1 MAGLRFVP
9 LSPQPPDSHP
19 DPSPNHT
26 FEGHCERACPVADV
40 PADLAAVWPRVLEQL
55 LGEGRGQGVE
65 AKDEHW
71 IRRTQPLALVA
82 DTALLA
88 VPNEFA
94 KNVLEGR
101 LAPIVS
107 DTLSRECGR
116 PIRIAITVDDSAG
129 EPPAPAAAPPAPPQP
144 RYEEPRY
151 EEPELPA
158 APQYDQYEGYGRH
171 RGEPGDQLPTARP
184 AYPSEY
190 QRPEPG
196 AWPRSGQ
203 DDYGWQQQRLGF
215 PERDLYGNTGGAK
228 DPYASAGPAQDPYAS
243 PSSADYRPPAGERP
257 SYDHPRGDYETSRGE
272 YEPSRGEYDPRDS
285 RDSRDSRDPRDHR
298 DTRDLRDQRD
308 PRDLRDGHHRDT
320 RDTRDYER
328 RDYDQ
333 RDGARRE
340 LPEPSAGS
348 GQVHRGG
355 PVGPNLPTTGAPGPL
370 AAQPAPASGPGEPT
384 ARLNPK
390 YLFDTFVIG
399 ASNRFAHAAAVAV
412 AEAPAKAYNPL
423 FIYGESGL
431 GKTHLLHAIGHYAR
445 SLYPGTRVRY
455 VSSEEFTNEFIN
467 SIRDGKGDS
476 FRKRY
481 REMDILLVD
490 DIQFLAD
497 KESTQEEFFHTF
509 NTLHNA
515 NKQIVLSSDRPPK
528 QLVTLEDRLRNRFE
542 WGLITDVQPPELETR
557 IAILR
562 KKAVQEQLNAP
573 PEVLEFIASRISR
586 NIRELEGALI
596 RVTAFASLNRQ
607 PVDLGLTEIV
617 LKDLIPGGE
626 DSAPEITSTAI
637 MSATADYFGLTVE
650 DLCGTSRGRALVT
663 ARQIAMYLCRE
674 LTDLS
679 LPKIGAL
686 FGGRDHTTVMHADRK
701 IRNLMAERRSIYNQV
716 TELTN
721 RIKNG

>member
-1 MAGLRFVP
+1 M
-9 LSPQPPDSHP
+9 
-19 DPSPNHT
+19 
-26 FEGHCERACPVADV
+26 ADV

-65 AKDEHW
+65 TKDEHW
-71 IRRTQPLALVA
+71 IRRCQPLALVA

-94 KNVLEGR
+94 KGVLEGR
-101 LAPIVS
+101 LAPVVS
-107 DTLSRECGR
+107 ETLSRECGR
-116 PIRIAITVDDSAG
+116 PIRIAITVDSSVG
-129 EPPAPAAAPPAPPQP
+129 ESPAPAPPAPQAPA
-144 RYEEPRY
+144 RYEEQ
-151 EEPELPA
+151 ELPTG
-158 APQYDQYEGYGRH
+158 QGGYEGYGRH
-171 RGEPGDQLPTARP
+171 RAGGHRPARPGRPGAPAPTGRADRLPGADGDQLPPPRTGHQVGDGSDQLPTARP
-184 AYPSEY
+184 AYPAEYAEY

-196 AWPRSGQ
+196 AWPRPQ
-203 DDYGWQQQRLGF
+203 QEDYGWQQQRLGF
-215 PERDLYGNTGGAK
+215 PERD
-228 DPYASAGPAQDPYAS
+228 PYAS
-243 PSSADYRPPAGERP
+243 PQESYGASQDAYGTSQDYRPKPADRAG
-257 SYDHPRGDYETSRGE
+257 YDQPRSDYEPRPDYDQPRPDYDARSE
-272 YEPSRGEYDPRDS
+272 YEQPRPDYDGGRS
-285 RDSRDSRDPRDHR
+285 
-298 DTRDLRDQRD
+298 
-308 PRDLRDGHHRDT
+308 
-320 RDTRDYER
+320 DYDR

-333 RDGARRE
+333 RDAGRRE
-340 LPEPSAGS
+340 PPESPGGS
-348 GQVHRGG
+348 GHVHRGG
-355 PVGPNLPTTGAPGPL
+355 PVGPGLPTTGAPGPL
-370 AAQPAPASGPGEPT
+370 AAQPAPAAGPGEPT

-626 DSAPEITSTAI
+626 DSAPEITATAI
-637 MSATADYFGLTVE
+637 MAATADYFGLTVE

-679 LPKIGAL
+679 LPKIGAQ

-701 IRNLMAERRSIYNQV
+701 IRALMAERRSIYNQV

>member
-1 MAGLRFVP
+1 M
-9 LSPQPPDSHP
+9 
-19 DPSPNHT
+19 
-26 FEGHCERACPVADV
+26 
-40 PADLAAVWPRVLEQL
+40 LEHL

-65 AKDEHW
+65 AKDERW
-71 IRRTQPLALVA
+71 LRSCQPLALVA

-94 KNVLEGR
+94 KGVLEGR
-101 LAPIVS
+101 LAPVVS
-107 DTLSRECGR
+107 ETLSRECGR
-116 PIRIAITVDDSAG
+116 PIRIAITVDDSVG
-129 EPPAPAAAPPAPPQP
+129 EPLGPPAPPLQQQP
-144 RYEEPRY
+144 MQQQQHQQHQHYDDPEPPSGQGQGQGQGRDS
-151 EEPELPA
+151 
-158 APQYDQYEGYGRH
+158 YDGYGRRH
-171 RGEPGDQLPTARP
+171 QDEHGAGQRPDQLPTARP
-184 AYPSEY
+184 AYPDY
-190 QRPEPG
+190 QRPTPG
-196 AWPRSGQ
+196 AWPQHQPQHQQPQ
-203 DDYGWQQQRLGF
+203 DDYGWQQPRLGF
-215 PERDLYGNTGGAK
+215 PDR
-228 DPYASAGPAQDPYAS
+228 DPYANPVQQPQH
-243 PSSADYRPPAGERP
+243 DYRSQPPQDRSPYGQQRHDPQDRRERHDMP
-257 SYDHPRGDYETSRGE
+257 
-272 YEPSRGEYDPRDS
+272 DS
-285 RDSRDSRDPRDHR
+285 GDHR
-298 DTRDLRDQRD
+298 
-308 PRDLRDGHHRDT
+308 
-320 RDTRDYER
+320 
-328 RDYDQ
+328 
-333 RDGARRE
+333 
-340 LPEPSAGS
+340 GS
-348 GQVHRGG
+348 GHGGVHRGG
-355 PVGPNLPTTGAPGPL
+355 PVGPTSSSGAPGPL
-370 AAQPAPASGPGEPT
+370 AAQPAPATGPGEPT

-626 DSAPEITSTAI
+626 DASPEITAPAI
-637 MSATADYFGLTVE
+637 MAATADYFGLTVD
-650 DLCGTSRGRALVT
+650 DLCGSSRSRVLVT

-679 LPKIGAL
+679 LPKIGAQ

-701 IRNLMAERRSIYNQV
+701 IRALMAERRSIYNQV

>member
-1 MAGLRFVP
+1 M
-9 LSPQPPDSHP
+9 
-19 DPSPNHT
+19 
-26 FEGHCERACPVADV
+26 ADV

-55 LGEGRGQGVE
+55 LGEGQQGIE
-65 AKDEHW
+65 PKDKQW
-71 IRRTQPLALVA
+71 IERCQPLALVA

-88 VPNEFA
+88 VPNEWG
-94 KNVLEGR
+94 KRVLEGR
-101 LAPIVS
+101 LAPLIS

-116 PIRIAITVDDSAG
+116 PIRIAITVDDSAA
-129 EPPAPAAAPPAPPQP
+129 EPVAAPAPPVQQP
-144 RYEEPRY
+144 SRYQGAQHDEPRH
-151 EEPELPA
+151 A
-158 APQYDQYEGYGRH
+158 DAYDGYGH
-171 RGEPGDQLPTARP
+171 RSGDDGLPGARP
-184 AYPSEY
+184 AYPEY
-190 QRPEPG
+190 QQQRPEPG
-196 AWPRSGQ
+196 AWPRTQEDLS
-203 DDYGWQQQRLGF
+203 WQQPRLGGF
-215 PERDLYGNTGGAK
+215 QER
-228 DPYASAGPAQDPYAS
+228 DPYATARPPQPQH
-243 PSSADYRPPAGERP
+243 DYRSPMPDRGQ
-257 SYDHPRGDYETSRGE
+257 YDH
-272 YEPSRGEYDPRDS
+272 
-285 RDSRDSRDPRDHR
+285 
-298 DTRDLRDQRD
+298 QRHD
-308 PRDLRDGHHRDT
+308 RH
-320 RDTRDYER
+320 
-328 RDYDQ
+328 
-333 RDGARRE
+333 E
-340 LPEPSAGS
+340 LPEPGAPR
-348 GQVHRGG
+348 HGG
-355 PVGPNLPTTGAPGPL
+355 PGVGAPVPGAPGGSGAPGPL
-370 AAQPAPASGPGEPT
+370 GAQPAPAPGPGEPH

-467 SIRDGKGDS
+467 SIRDGKGDT

-481 REMDILLVD
+481 RDVDILLVD
-490 DIQFLAD
+490 DIQFLAS

-528 QLVTLEDRLRNRFE
+528 QLMTLEDRLRNRFE
-542 WGLITDVQPPELETR
+542 WGLTTDVQPPELETR

-626 DSAPEITSTAI
+626 DTAPEITASAI
-637 MSATADYFGLTVE
+637 MAATADYFGLTVE
-650 DLCGTSRGRALVT
+650 DLCGSSRSRVLVT

-679 LPKIGAL
+679 LPKIGAQ

-701 IRNLMAERRSIYNQV
+701 IRALMAERRSIYNQV

>member
-1 MAGLRFVP
+1 M
-9 LSPQPPDSHP
+9 
-19 DPSPNHT
+19 
-26 FEGHCERACPVADV
+26 
-40 PADLAAVWPRVLEQL
+40 LEQL
-55 LGEGRGQGVE
+55 LGEGQQGIE
-65 AKDEHW
+65 PKDKQW
-71 IRRTQPLALVA
+71 IERCQPLALVA

-88 VPNEFA
+88 VPNEWG
-94 KNVLEGR
+94 KRVLEGR
-101 LAPIVS
+101 LAPLIS
-107 DTLSRECGR
+107 ETLTRECGR

-129 EPPAPAAAPPAPPQP
+129 DPPAPPAPPMHSSHQGQQGRRYPGQP
-144 RYEEPRY
+144 RED
-151 EEPELPA
+151 A
-158 APQYDQYEGYGRH
+158 ARGDGYDGYGH
-171 RGEPGDQLPTARP
+171 RSSDHRPADDGMPTARP
-184 AYPSEY
+184 AYPDY
-190 QRPEPG
+190 QQQRPEPG
-196 AWPRSGQ
+196 AWPRTQEDLS
-203 DDYGWQQQRLGF
+203 WQQPRHGGYQDREQ
-215 PERDLYGNTGGAK
+215 PPTDTYREAESYRENEPYREQPSEQWREPYGTGR
-228 DPYASAGPAQDPYAS
+228 PQQ
-243 PSSADYRPPAGERP
+243 PSHDYRSQPPEHQG
-257 SYDHPRGDYETSRGE
+257 
-272 YEPSRGEYDPRDS
+272 
-285 RDSRDSRDPRDHR
+285 
-298 DTRDLRDQRD
+298 
-308 PRDLRDGHHRDT
+308 
-320 RDTRDYER
+320 
-328 RDYDQ
+328 YDQ
-333 RDGARRE
+333 RPDRQDQQ
-340 LPEPSAGS
+340 P
-348 GQVHRGG
+348 QHRQGG
-355 PVGPNLPTTGAPGPL
+355 PGPGRTGGSMPGPMG
-370 AAQPAPASGPGEPT
+370 AQPAPAPGPGEPH

-467 SIRDGKGDS
+467 SIRDGKGDT

-481 REMDILLVD
+481 RDVDILLVD
-490 DIQFLAD
+490 DIQFLAS

-542 WGLITDVQPPELETR
+542 WGLTTDVQPPELETR

-626 DSAPEITSTAI
+626 ESAPEITAPAI
-637 MSATADYFGLTVE
+637 MAATADYFGLTVD
-650 DLCGTSRGRALVT
+650 DLCGSSRSRVLVT

-679 LPKIGAL
+679 LPKIGAQ

-701 IRNLMAERRSIYNQV
+701 IRALMAERRSIYNQV

>member
-1 MAGLRFVP
+1 M
-9 LSPQPPDSHP
+9 
-19 DPSPNHT
+19 
-26 FEGHCERACPVADV
+26 ADV

-71 IRRTQPLALVA
+71 IRRCQPLALVA

-94 KNVLEGR
+94 KGVLEGR

-107 DTLSRECGR
+107 ETLSRECGR

-129 EPPAPAAAPPAPPQP
+129 EPPGPPAPPSQP
-144 RYEEPRY
+144 QSRY
-151 EEPELPA
+151 EEPELPTG
-158 APQYDQYEGYGRH
+158 QYDGYGRH
-171 RGEPGDQLPTARP
+171 RADQRQGGDQGPRPDQLPTARP

-196 AWPRSGQ
+196 AWPRPAQ
-203 DDYGWQQQRLGF
+203 DEYSWQQPRLGF
-215 PERDLYGNTGGAK
+215 PERD
-228 DPYASAGPAQDPYAS
+228 PYAS
-243 PSSADYRPPAGERP
+243 PSQDSYGPPSRDSYGPPSQDSYGSQDAYGAGKDSYGSGQDSYGSPSQDYRPQSMERP
-257 SYDHPRGDYETSRGE
+257 SYEQQRS
-272 YEPSRGEYDPRDS
+272 EYDPS
-285 RDSRDSRDPRDHR
+285 RI
-298 DTRDLRDQRD
+298 
-308 PRDLRDGHHRDT
+308 
-320 RDTRDYER
+320 
-328 RDYDQ
+328 DYDQ
-333 RDGARRE
+333 RDTGRRD
-340 LPEPSAGS
+340 LPEPSGS
-348 GQVHRGG
+348 GQAHRGG
-355 PVGPNLPTTGAPGPL
+355 PGGSGRPATGAPGPL
-370 AAQPAPASGPGEPT
+370 AAQPAPATGPGEPT

-626 DSAPEITSTAI
+626 DSAPEITATAI
-637 MSATADYFGLTVE
+637 MGATADYFGLTVE

-679 LPKIGAL
+679 LPKIGAQ

-701 IRNLMAERRSIYNQV
+701 IRALMAERRSIYNQV

>member
-1 MAGLRFVP
+1 M
-9 LSPQPPDSHP
+9 
-19 DPSPNHT
+19 
-26 FEGHCERACPVADV
+26 ADV

-71 IRRTQPLALVA
+71 IRRCQPLALVA

-94 KNVLEGR
+94 KGVLEGR
-101 LAPIVS
+101 LAPVVS
-107 DTLSRECGR
+107 ETLSRECGR

-129 EPPAPAAAPPAPPQP
+129 EPPAPAAPVQQPPN
-144 RYEEPRY
+144 PRY
-151 EEPELPA
+151 EEPELPSG
-158 APQYDQYEGYGRH
+158 PTYEERPYEGYGRH
-171 RGEPGDQLPTARP
+171 RAPEQPSAEQHRADQLPTGRADQLPVVRP

-190 QRPEPG
+190 QRREPG
-196 AWPRSGQ
+196 AWPRPAQ
-203 DDYGWQQQRLGF
+203 DEYGWQQPRLGF
-215 PERDLYGNTGGAK
+215 PERD
-228 DPYASAGPAQDPYAS
+228 PYAS
-243 PSSADYRPPAGERP
+243 PSSQDAYGTGQKGYGPGPDAYGSPSSDYRSQGMDRP
-257 SYDHPRGDYETSRGE
+257 SYEQQRGDYDNPRADYDSGRPD
-272 YEPSRGEYDPRDS
+272 YDSARPEYDPS
-285 RDSRDSRDPRDHR
+285 R
-298 DTRDLRDQRD
+298 TEYDQRD
-308 PRDLRDGHHRDT
+308 PV
-320 RDTRDYER
+320 
-328 RDYDQ
+328 
-333 RDGARRE
+333 RRE
-340 LPEPSAGS
+340 LPEQPTGGGPA
-348 GQVHRGG
+348 HRGG
-355 PVGPNLPTTGAPGPL
+355 PGRPDLPTAGAPGPL
-370 AAQPAPASGPGEPT
+370 GAQPAPASGPGEPT

-626 DSAPEITSTAI
+626 DSAPEITATAI
-637 MSATADYFGLTVE
+637 MGATADYFGLTVE

-679 LPKIGAL
+679 LPKIGAQ

-701 IRNLMAERRSIYNQV
+701 IRALMAERRSIYNQV

>member
-1 MAGLRFVP
+1 M
-9 LSPQPPDSHP
+9 
-19 DPSPNHT
+19 
-26 FEGHCERACPVADV
+26 ADV
-40 PADLAAVWPRVLEQL
+40 PADLAAVWPRVLEKL
-55 LGEGRGQGVE
+55 LGEGRGPGVE

-71 IRRTQPLALVA
+71 IRRCQPLALVA

-94 KNVLEGR
+94 KGVLEGR

-129 EPPAPAAAPPAPPQP
+129 EPPAPAPPAQ
-144 RYEEPRY
+144 PRY
-151 EEPELPA
+151 EEPELPGRDA
-158 APQYDQYEGYGRH
+158 YDGQGGYEEYGRH
-171 RGEPGDQLPTARP
+171 RADDHRAGRPDQLPTGPGDQLPSARADQLPLARADQLPPARP
-184 AYPSEY
+184 AYPGEY

-196 AWPRSGQ
+196 AWPRSSQ

-215 PERDLYGNTGGAK
+215 PERD
-228 DPYASAGPAQDPYAS
+228 PYATPAP
-243 PSSADYRPPAGERP
+243 DYRTQSLERSP
-257 SYDHPRGDYETSRGE
+257 YEQQRPGYESARGDF
-272 YEPSRGEYDPRDS
+272 
-285 RDSRDSRDPRDHR
+285 
-298 DTRDLRDQRD
+298 DQ
-308 PRDLRDGHHRDT
+308 
-320 RDTRDYER
+320 
-328 RDYDQ
+328 Q
-333 RDGARRE
+333 RPDRRE
-340 LPEPSAGS
+340 LPEPPS
-348 GQVHRGG
+348 GGHARRGG
-355 PVGPNLPTTGAPGPL
+355 PAGPGLPPTGAPGPL
-370 AAQPAPASGPGEPT
+370 AAQPAPATGPGEPT

-467 SIRDGKGDS
+467 SIRDGKADA

-481 REMDILLVD
+481 RDMDILLVD
-490 DIQFLAD
+490 DIQFLAQ

-626 DSAPEITSTAI
+626 DAAPEITATAI
-637 MSATADYFGLTVE
+637 MAATADYFGLTVE

-679 LPKIGAL
+679 LPKIGAQ

-701 IRNLMAERRSIYNQV
+701 IRALMAERRSIYNQV

>member
-1 MAGLRFVP
+1 M
-9 LSPQPPDSHP
+9 
-19 DPSPNHT
+19 
-26 FEGHCERACPVADV
+26 ADV

-55 LGEGRGQGVE
+55 LGEGRVQGVE

-71 IRRTQPLALVA
+71 IRRCQPLALVA

-94 KNVLEGR
+94 KGVLEGR
-101 LAPIVS
+101 LAPAVS
-107 DTLSRECGR
+107 ETLSRECGR

-129 EPPAPAAAPPAPPQP
+129 EPPPPPTPPTP
-144 RYEEPRY
+144 RHQSRY
-151 EEPELPA
+151 EEPELPSG
-158 APQYDQYEGYGRH
+158 QYDDSYGNQYDNNQYKGYGRH
-171 RGEPGDQLPTARP
+171 RGADDSMPGRGEQRPGPQGDHASRADQLPTPRP

-196 AWPRSGQ
+196 AWPRPAQ
-203 DDYGWQQQRLGF
+203 DEYSWQQQRLGF
-215 PERDLYGNTGGAK
+215 PERD
-228 DPYASAGPAQDPYAS
+228 PYAS
-243 PSSADYRPPAGERP
+243 PSQEPYPQESYGAPSQDYRPQPMERQ
-257 SYDHPRGDYETSRGE
+257 SYDNPRPDY
-272 YEPSRGEYDPRDS
+272 
-285 RDSRDSRDPRDHR
+285 
-298 DTRDLRDQRD
+298 DQRPD
-308 PRDLRDGHHRDT
+308 YDKPRS
-320 RDTRDYER
+320 
-328 RDYDQ
+328 DYDQ
-333 RDGARRE
+333 RDNRRD
-340 LPEPSAGS
+340 LPEPPSGS
-348 GQVHRGG
+348 GRVHRGG
-355 PVGPNLPTTGAPGPL
+355 PVGSSLPTTGAPGPL
-370 AAQPAPASGPGEPT
+370 AAQPAPATRPGEPT

-637 MSATADYFGLTVE
+637 MSATAAYFGLTID

>member
-1 MAGLRFVP
+1 M
-9 LSPQPPDSHP
+9 
-19 DPSPNHT
+19 
-26 FEGHCERACPVADV
+26 ADV

-71 IRRTQPLALVA
+71 IRRCQPLALVA

-94 KNVLEGR
+94 KGVLEGR

-107 DTLSRECGR
+107 ETLSRECGR

-129 EPPAPAAAPPAPPQP
+129 EPPAPPAPPTPPQP
-144 RYEEPRY
+144 RYEEP
-151 EEPELPA
+151 ELPS
-158 APQYDQYEGYGRH
+158 YEGYGRH
-171 RGEPGDQLPTARP
+171 RADDHLPGPSADPLPTARP

-196 AWPRSGQ
+196 PGSWPRPTQ
-203 DDYGWQQQRLGF
+203 DDYSWQQQRLGF
-215 PERDLYGNTGGAK
+215 PERD
-228 DPYASAGPAQDPYAS
+228 PYAS
-243 PSSADYRPPAGERP
+243 PSQDSYPQDSYGPPSQDYRPQPMERP
-257 SYDHPRGDYETSRGE
+257 SYDGHRPDYDGRRSDYEQ
-272 YEPSRGEYDPRDS
+272 
-285 RDSRDSRDPRDHR
+285 
-298 DTRDLRDQRD
+298 QR
-308 PRDLRDGHHRDT
+308 P
-320 RDTRDYER
+320 
-328 RDYDQ
+328 DYDQ
-333 RDGARRE
+333 PRADYDRDGRRD
-340 LPEPSAGS
+340 LPEPPPGS
-348 GQVHRGG
+348 GHVHRGG
-355 PVGPNLPTTGAPGPL
+355 PVGANLPTTGAPGPL
-370 AAQPAPASGPGEPT
+370 AAQPAPAPGPGEPT

-617 LKDLIPGGE
+617 LKDLIPGG
-626 DSAPEITSTAI
+626 DDATPEITSTAI

-650 DLCGTSRGRALVT
+650 DLCGSSRGRQLVT

>member
-1 MAGLRFVP
+1 M
-9 LSPQPPDSHP
+9 
-19 DPSPNHT
+19 
-26 FEGHCERACPVADV
+26 ADV
-40 PADLAAVWPRVLEQL
+40 PADLAAVWPRVLEHL
-55 LGEGRGQGVE
+55 LGDGRGQGVE
-65 AKDEHW
+65 AKDEQW
-71 IRRTQPLALVA
+71 VRRCQPLALVA

-94 KNVLEGR
+94 KGVLEGR
-101 LAPIVS
+101 LAPVVS
-107 DTLSRECGR
+107 ETLSRECGR
-116 PIRIAITVDDSAG
+116 PIRIAITVDPTMGD
-129 EPPAPAAAPPAPPQP
+129 PAPPQ
-144 RYEEPRY
+144 RYPEPPSRPAQERGY
-151 EEPELPA
+151 GYPPYGAAVERRGEEPEPEEQQPPREEERRPGAFPFLQDHGRYEYEQEPLGGDRYEA
-158 APQYDQYEGYGRH
+158 GRYDQDRHAGEPYHQEQGYPQEQYGDGYGQDRYEGQRGQEQGGGGELRDEERRGRD
-171 RGEPGDQLPTARP
+171 GLPQARP
-184 AYPSEY
+184 AYPEF
-190 QRPEPG
+190 QRPRPEPG
-196 AWPRSGQ
+196 AWPRVQ
-203 DDYGWQQQRLGF
+203 DDYWQQPRLGY
-215 PERDLYGNTGGAK
+215 PERDSYTGPSHGGNGQH
-228 DPYASAGPAQDPYAS
+228 DF
-243 PSSADYRPPAGERP
+243 RP
-257 SYDHPRGDYETSRGE
+257 SGSERGDYGRREQMDDGH
-272 YEPSRGEYDPRDS
+272 DPRG
-285 RDSRDSRDPRDHR
+285 PREGRGAHG
-298 DTRDLRDQRD
+298 
-308 PRDLRDGHHRDT
+308 GH
-320 RDTRDYER
+320 
-328 RDYDQ
+328 
-333 RDGARRE
+333 G
-340 LPEPSAGS
+340 
-348 GQVHRGG
+348 VHSGG
-355 PVGPNLPTTGAPGPL
+355 PVGSALPASSGAPGPL
-370 AAQPAPASGPGEPT
+370 AAQPAPATGPGEPT

-423 FIYGESGL
+423 FVYGESGL

-626 DSAPEITSTAI
+626 DAAPEITATAI
-637 MSATADYFGLTVE
+637 MAATADYFGLTVE
-650 DLCGTSRGRALVT
+650 DLCGSSRSRVLVT

-679 LPKIGAL
+679 LPKIGAQ

-701 IRNLMAERRSIYNQV
+701 IRALMAERRSIYNQV

>member
-1 MAGLRFVP
+1 M
-9 LSPQPPDSHP
+9 
-19 DPSPNHT
+19 
-26 FEGHCERACPVADV
+26 ADV

-65 AKDEHW
+65 SKDEHW
-71 IRRTQPLALVA
+71 IRRCQPLALVA

-107 DTLSRECGR
+107 ETLSRECGR
-116 PIRIAITVDDSAG
+116 PIRIAITVDESAG
-129 EPPAPAAAPPAPPQP
+129 EPPAPPAPPLQQQ
-144 RYEEPRY
+144 RY
-151 EEPELPA
+151 EEPELPP
-158 APQYDQYEGYGRH
+158 APYDGGYGRH
-171 RGEPGDQLPTARP
+171 RAEDQGGRDQLPTARP

-196 AWPRSGQ
+196 AWPRPGQ
-203 DDYGWQQQRLGF
+203 DEYGWQQPRLGF
-215 PERDLYGNTGGAK
+215 PERD
-228 DPYASAGPAQDPYAS
+228 PYAS
-243 PSSADYRPPAGERP
+243 PPQDSYRSDGYGDSYSQEYRPQQPMDRP
-257 SYDHPRGDYETSRGE
+257 PYEQQRAEYEQQRTDYEPPRSDYDKR
-272 YEPSRGEYDPRDS
+272 SEYDS
-285 RDSRDSRDPRDHR
+285 RP
-298 DTRDLRDQRD
+298 
-308 PRDLRDGHHRDT
+308 
-320 RDTRDYER
+320 DYDKRPDYDRSE
-328 RDYDQ
+328 YDQ
-333 RDGARRE
+333 RDAGRRE
-340 LPEPSAGS
+340 RSEPSG
-348 GQVHRGG
+348 GTVQGHRGG
-355 PVGPNLPTTGAPGPL
+355 PGRADLPSAGGPGPL
-370 AAQPAPASGPGEPT
+370 GAKPAPAGGPGEPT

-617 LKDLIPGGE
+617 LKDLIPGGQ
-626 DSAPEITSTAI
+626 DTTPEITATAI
-637 MSATADYFGLTVE
+637 MASTADYFGLTVE
-650 DLCGTSRGRALVT
+650 DLCGSSRGRQLVT

-679 LPKIGAL
+679 LPKIGAQ
-686 FGGRDHTTVMHADRK
+686 FGNRDHTTVMHADRK
-701 IRNLMAERRSIYNQV
+701 IRALMAERRSIYNQV

>member
-1 MAGLRFVP
+1 M
-9 LSPQPPDSHP
+9 
-19 DPSPNHT
+19 
-26 FEGHCERACPVADV
+26 ADV

-65 AKDEHW
+65 GKDEHW
-71 IRRTQPLALVA
+71 IRRCQPLALVA

-107 DTLSRECGR
+107 ETLSRECGR
-116 PIRIAITVDDSAG
+116 PIRIAITVDESAG
-129 EPPAPAAAPPAPPQP
+129 EPPTPPAPPVQP
-144 RYEEPRY
+144 QRY
-151 EEPELPA
+151 EEPELPS
-158 APQYDQYEGYGRH
+158 PQYDGGGYGRH
-171 RGEPGDQLPTARP
+171 RADHPPEQGGRDQLPPPRADQLPTARP

-196 AWPRSGQ
+196 AWPRPGQ
-203 DDYGWQQQRLGF
+203 DEYSWQQPRLGF
-215 PERDLYGNTGGAK
+215 PERD
-228 DPYASAGPAQDPYAS
+228 PYAS
-243 PSSADYRPPAGERP
+243 PSQDTYRSDGYGDSYSQEYRPQQPMDRP
-257 SYDHPRGDYETSRGE
+257 PYEQQRPE
-272 YEPSRGEYDPRDS
+272 YEPQRPDYDRPE
-285 RDSRDSRDPRDHR
+285 
-298 DTRDLRDQRD
+298 
-308 PRDLRDGHHRDT
+308 
-320 RDTRDYER
+320 YER
-328 RDYDQ
+328 SDYDRGDYDQ
-333 RDGARRE
+333 RDTGRRDRS
-340 LPEPSAGS
+340 EPPGGP
-348 GQVHRGG
+348 GQGRRGG
-355 PVGPNLPTTGAPGPL
+355 PGRPDLPAATGAPGPL
-370 AAQPAPASGPGEPT
+370 GAKPAPASGPGEPT

-617 LKDLIPGGE
+617 LKDLIPGGQ
-626 DSAPEITSTAI
+626 DSTPEISATAI
-637 MSATADYFGLTVE
+637 MAATADYFGLTVE
-650 DLCGTSRGRALVT
+650 DLCGSSRGRQLVT

-679 LPKIGAL
+679 LPKIGAQ
-686 FGGRDHTTVMHADRK
+686 FGNRDHTTVMHADRK
-701 IRNLMAERRSIYNQV
+701 IRALMAERRSIYNQV